1 MKSRSAMMGFA
12 GAILLVFA
20 VGTAHAFCNQLPAFT
35 VKCKETTAAHK
46 DLHGGDGSE
55 CFAQSDGTGTA
66 TACAKGN
73 KSSADAEP
81 NTGGT
86 ATATARGGSI
96 SISSADNGG
105 TSISHVSGA
114 GGDGDATS
122 DDKGTATT
130 KATGGSEAHTQA
142 FGKCDATA
150 TATGGSFANA
160 VCEHNGTHA
169 TAVATKGGHAEG
181 FDDKSPIC
189 IANGVS
195 TAKVRSTGGNC
206 GP

>member
-1 MKSRSAMMGFA
+1 MLGFA
-12 GAILLVFA
+12 GTILLVFA
-20 VGTAHAFCNQLPAFT
+20 AAPAHAFCNQLPAFT
-35 VKCKETTAAHK
+35 VKCKTMGAKVER
-46 DLHGGDGSE
+46 HGGDGSE
-55 CFAQSDGTGTA
+55 CFALGDGTGTA
-66 TACAKGN
+66 KACAAGD
-73 KSSADAEP
+73 KSFADAEP
-81 NTGGT
+81 HTGGT
-86 ATATARGGSI
+86 ATATARGGSF
-96 SISSADNGG
+96 SGASSDNGG
-105 TSISHVSGA
+105 TSVSHVSGA

-150 TATGGSFANA
+150 TATGDSFANA

-169 TAVATKGGHAEG
+169 TAEATKGGHAEG
-181 FDDKSPIC
+181 FDDKLPIC
-189 IANGVS
+189 TPGPAPG

>member
-1 MKSRSAMMGFA
+1 MMGFA

-35 VKCKETTAAHK
+35 VKCKTMGAKVER
-46 DLHGGDGSE
+46 HGGDGSE
-55 CFAQSDGTGTA
+55 CFALGDGT
-66 TACAKGN
+66 
-73 KSSADAEP
+73 
-81 NTGGT
+81 
-86 ATATARGGSI
+86 
-96 SISSADNGG
+96 
-105 TSISHVSGA
+105 
-114 GGDGDATS
+114 
-122 DDKGTATT
+122 GTATT

-195 TAKVRSTGGNC
+195 TAKVRSTFGNC